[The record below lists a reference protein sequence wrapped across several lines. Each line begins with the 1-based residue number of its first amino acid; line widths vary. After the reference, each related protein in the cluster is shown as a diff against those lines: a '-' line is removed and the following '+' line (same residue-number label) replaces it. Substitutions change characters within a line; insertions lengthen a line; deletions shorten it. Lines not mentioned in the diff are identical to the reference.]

1 MNNQTLEQ
9 IEKRNLD
16 KVFVVLYIMELETF
30 IQRKDGIN
38 KEKIYLLTECNLKG
52 ERRFIKTIIASDYK
66 KVSDF
71 YDELK
76 LMKSRGLE
84 EILYAVIPSIENLK
98 KALKLMFMN
107 IEILESTHN
116 PLNKIQKYFS
126 IKEMRNIEK
135 NIREI
140 YLSESLK
147 EYELA
152 YENFKECYKAY
163 PFIIDMINDD
173 LANAKKY
180 YNYNLPLRKTIFAY
194 YYIREFVKYSIIL
207 LHKKDYYVSEDEISI
222 QLISLIQK
230 MEKKMFTTKKM
241 WAEVLNII
249 YREKS
254 DLIKGFLCCIIFLN
268 LRGF

>member
-16 KVFVVLYIMELETF
+16 KVFVVLYVMELETY
-30 IQRKDGIN
+30 IQKEDGIN
-38 KEKIYLLTECNLKG
+38 KEKIYLITECNLKG
-52 ERRFIKTIIASDYK
+52 ERRFIKTLIASDYK

-84 EILYAVIPSIENLK
+84 EVLYAVIPGIENLK

-107 IEILESTHN
+107 IEILESSHN

-126 IKEMRNIEK
+126 AKEMRNIEK
-135 NIREI
+135 NIRGI

-152 YENFKECYKAY
+152 YDNFKENYKTY
-163 PFIIDMINDD
+163 PFIIDMINED
-173 LANAKKY
+173 LVNAKNY
-180 YNYNLPLRKTIFAY
+180 YNYNLPLRKTLFAY
-194 YYIREFVKYSIIL
+194 YYVREFIKSSIVL
-207 LHKKDYYVSEDEISI
+207 LHKKDYYVSTDEISI

-230 MEKKMFTTKKM
+230 METRMFTTKQL
-241 WAEVLNII
+241 WAEVLNFI
-249 YREKS
+249 YKEKS
-254 DLIKGFLCCIIFLN
+254 DLIKAFLCCIIFLN
-268 LRGF
+268 LRGI